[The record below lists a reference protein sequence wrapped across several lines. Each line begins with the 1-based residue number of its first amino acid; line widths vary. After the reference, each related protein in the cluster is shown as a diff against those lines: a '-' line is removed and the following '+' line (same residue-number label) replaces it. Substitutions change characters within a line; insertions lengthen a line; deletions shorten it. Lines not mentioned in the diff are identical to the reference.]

1 MNSGPSGFSIADPR
15 LAGLGGNLRP
25 TTDPHPH
32 MRQPEIATV
41 IQEFDSDAQLKER
54 IIKSEPGNQ
63 IFTPDTISFIRKN
76 NLNWAG
82 CRMALLRVKPE
93 INQLD

>member
-1 MNSGPSGFSIADPR
+1 
-15 LAGLGGNLRP
+15 
-25 TTDPHPH
+25 
-32 MRQPEIATV
+32 MRQPEIAAV
-41 IQEFDSDAQLKER
+41 IQGFDSDAQLKER

-63 IFTPDTISFIRKN
+63 IFTPGTISFIRKN